1 MIGLIMG
8 VLSTLGSQEAQF
20 TDCNANVGYFA
31 SETAQN
37 EEEIESEIASVEPYE
52 EKMAAGGIVTEYV
65 VIEAVKEYK
74 GTRLTKSAGKV
85 QGPYASE
92 TWYNLPMGRC
102 IDMMRDLGYTTED
115 YPYWVRSDG
124 TKMLGEYIMVAA
136 NTHSIPKGTIVE
148 TSLGMGIV
156 ADHCV
161 RAESENLIDLAVTW

>member
-1 MIGLIMG
+1 MIGLLSAFGCVG
-8 VLSTLGSQEAQF
+8 VQF
-20 TDCNANVGYFA
+20 INHNTNVAYFA
-31 SETAQN
+31 SEDAQN
-37 EEEIESEIASVEPYE
+37 AEEIDSEIASVEPYE
-52 EKMAAGGIVTEYV
+52 KKVAAGGIVTEYV
-65 VIEAVKEYK
+65 VIEAVKEYE
-74 GTRLTKSAGKV
+74 GTKLTKSAGKID
-85 QGPYASE
+85 GPYATE

-124 TKMLGEYIMVAA
+124 AKMLGEYIMVAA
-136 NTHSIPKGTIVE
+136 NTKSIPKGTIVE